1 LFYTVTPCRLVDTRR
16 PAGPFG
22 GPGLAAGASRV
33 FALAGSCGI
42 PLSARTLVVNVTVTR
57 STSGGNLRIYPAGIP
72 PPSSSTINYQAGQT
86 RANNAVVGLDTA
98 GAVAVFCNQ
107 PSGTAD
113 LVLDVVGYFQ

>member
-1 LFYTVTPCRLVDTRR
+1 MP
-16 PAGPFG
+16 
-22 GPGLAAGASRV
+22 RV

-42 PLSARTLVVNVTVTR
+42 PLSARALVVNATVTR

-86 RANNAVVGLDTA
+86 RANNTVVGLDTA